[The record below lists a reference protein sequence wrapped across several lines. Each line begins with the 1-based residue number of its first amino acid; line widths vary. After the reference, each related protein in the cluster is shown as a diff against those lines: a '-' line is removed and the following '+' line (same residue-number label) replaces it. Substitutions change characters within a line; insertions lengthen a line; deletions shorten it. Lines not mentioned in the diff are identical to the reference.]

1 MAYNSQHLM
10 FTYAFTGWLWLSW
23 AQGGLPVL
31 VDCRLCSDYSM
42 DFLLGVY
49 SYLGNV
55 LIEMVEAEES
65 WMEQMMPLKTSE
77 NTVPCVYILL
87 A

>member
-1 MAYNSQHLM
+1 
-10 FTYAFTGWLWLSW
+10 
-23 AQGGLPVL
+23 
-31 VDCRLCSDYSM
+31 M
-42 DFLLGVY
+42 DFLFGVY

-55 LIEMVEAEES
+55 FIEMIEAQEY
-65 WMEQMMPLKTSE
+65 WMEQIMPLKTSE